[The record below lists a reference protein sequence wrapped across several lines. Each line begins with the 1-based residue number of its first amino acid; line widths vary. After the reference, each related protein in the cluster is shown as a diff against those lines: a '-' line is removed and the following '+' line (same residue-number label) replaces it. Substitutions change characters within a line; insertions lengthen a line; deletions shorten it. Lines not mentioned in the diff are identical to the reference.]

1 VRNKDAG
8 IISLLAELTKYKLSL
23 AVVLSAVTG
32 YFLNSNIFNNTLL
45 FLACGVFLLSSGAAA
60 LNQYTERLSDGLMER
75 TRYRPVP
82 SKRISERAALGISI
96 ILIVSGALLLYRNG
110 IMPLLLGLVNVFMYN
125 LVYTR
130 LKKKSLFSIIPGA
143 LVGAIPPII
152 GFSSSGGSLNH
163 PYILAFS
170 TFMFLWQLPHFW
182 LLLIKYGNEYNA
194 AGFAT
199 LSNVLAESE
208 IRQLVFV
215 WVVFSTSLLLIFFAL
230 ADSLSSGI
238 FVPTALL
245 NILFIFL
252 FHRLLFRKK
261 YNGEIKGAFIVI
273 NLFSL
278 LVMLLIIGAS
288 IFNII

>member
-1 VRNKDAG
+1 MRNKAAG

-23 AVVLSAVTG
+23 AVVLSALTG
-32 YFLNSNIFNNTLL
+32 YFLNSNTFDSKLL
-45 FLACGVFLLSSGAAA
+45 FLAGGVFFLSSGAAA
-60 LNQYTERLSDGLMER
+60 LNQYTERYSDALMER

-82 SKRISERAALGISI
+82 SKRIPEQAAIIVSI
-96 ILIVSGALLLYRNG
+96 ILIVSGALFLYING

-143 LVGAIPPII
+143 LVGAIPPLI
-152 GFSSSGGSLNH
+152 GFSSAGGSLNH

-170 TFMFLWQLPHFW
+170 AFMFLWQLPHFW

-199 LSNVLAESE
+199 LSNILAERE
-208 IRQLVFV
+208 IRQLVFL
-215 WVVFSTSLLLIFFAL
+215 WVVFSTSLLLVFFAL
-230 ADSLSSGI
+230 TDSFGSGI
-238 FVPTALL
+238 FVPAALL

-252 FHRLLFRKK
+252 FHHLLFRKESA
-261 YNGEIKGAFIVI
+261 GEIKGAFIVI

-278 LVMLLIIGAS
+278 AVMLLIIGAS
-288 IFNII
+288 IFNFI